1 MIIFTKIDPVSR
13 LQLLKLIIVRWLFTK
28 IIEEVKTDEEVLALF
43 LFGSTARNENVE
55 KSDIDICLVLTPR
68 SYTPR
73 ELSQK
78 KLSYLK
84 RFNLDIQVFQQLPI
98 YIKTRVLKEGKVLH
112 CKDEDSL
119 YDIAFT
125 VIQEFADFE
134 PIYRDYLK
142 EVGDAR

>member
-1 MIIFTKIDPVSR
+1 MDTSEKN
-13 LQLLKLIIVRWLFTK
+13 LITK
-28 IIEEVKTDEEVLALF
+28 IIEEVKTDEEILAVF
-43 LFGSTARNENVE
+43 LFGSTARKEND
-55 KSDIDICLVLTPR
+55 KHSDIDICLVLTPR
-68 SYTPR
+68 SYTSR

-112 CKDEDSL
+112 CKDEDAL

-142 EVGDAR
+142 EVGNVR

>member
-1 MIIFTKIDPVSR
+1 MDTSGKKY
-13 LQLLKLIIVRWLFTK
+13 LTK
-28 IIEEVKTDEEVLALF
+28 IIEEVATDKEILAVF
-43 LFGSTARNENVE
+43 LFGSTARKENG
-55 KSDIDICLVLTPR
+55 KYSDIDICLVLTPR

-98 YIKTRVLKEGKVLH
+98 YIKTRVMKEGKVLH
-112 CKDEDSL
+112 CKNEDAL

-134 PIYRDYLK
+134 PIYKDYLK
-142 EVGDAR
+142 EVGDVR